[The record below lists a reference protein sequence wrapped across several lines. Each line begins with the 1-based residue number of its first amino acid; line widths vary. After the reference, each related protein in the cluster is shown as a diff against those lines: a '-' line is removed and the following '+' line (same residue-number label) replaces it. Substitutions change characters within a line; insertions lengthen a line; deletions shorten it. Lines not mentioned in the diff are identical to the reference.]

1 MKDVKS
7 LLIAFI
13 SVLLIIA
20 CASRMPPTGGPK
32 DTAAPL
38 IVSSTPDSAGTNFQG
53 QILTFTFNE
62 FVEMKDGGAG
72 IFISPPLKTPPEAT
86 LNAKTLKLKF
96 EEPFDTNTTYQI
108 NLTKSVAD
116 LTEGNPLKDAPFIFS
131 TGNDIDSLQF
141 SGSIIDGFSNQPVKD
156 ALVMLYMIQDDSLP
170 LKELPR
176 YFARSGEGGKY
187 TISNIKSGKYKSF
200 ALLDANKNYLFDQ
213 AEEKI
218 GFIEN
223 EIEINK
229 KINDNN
235 NFRIFQ
241 NPSAVQKL
249 LRKKLTQP
257 ATVSLRYTKPVSTW
271 KVMWLSPSEG
281 LPVYMEDY
289 IGKDSLVAAIGK
301 SELDSIVFISEVI
314 SDGITKFD
322 TIKFEPNKLKKFA
335 GKKGANNKINT
346 DTLIKIGNNL
356 ELGKLREGD
365 TLIIKGQAPFSKIN
379 KDKIL
384 VKVDGKTTSFQMPN
398 MEEGKAIKSI
408 QLPNLTFPEKETN
421 ILLNPGAIEDIYGRK
436 NDTVKIAFKPFE
448 IDDLGTV
455 SFSLK
460 LDSTNVPL
468 VFELLNKE
476 GKVISSRSGKNNDLL
491 FFDKLIPGN
500 YSARIIIDKN
510 NNGKWDTGNYFKKI
524 QPEYMI
530 FYKDEIIIRPGWDLE
545 LIINK

>member
-1 MKDVKS
+1 MKNAQN
-7 LLIAFI
+7 LIIAFTFL
-13 SVLLIIA
+13 LLIIA

-38 IVSSTPDSAGTNFQG
+38 IVSSTPDSAGTNFQA

-62 FVEMKDGGAG
+62 FVELKDAGAG
-72 IFISPPLKTPPEAT
+72 IFISPPVKTPPEAI

-96 EEPFDTNTTYQI
+96 EEPFDSNTTYQI
-108 NLTKSVAD
+108 NLSKSIAD
-116 LTEGNPLKDAPFIFS
+116 LTEGNLIKDEAFVFS
-131 TGNDIDSLQF
+131 TGSIIDSLQF
-141 SGSIIDGFSNQPVKD
+141 SGSVEDGFTNQPVKD
-156 ALVMLYMIQDDSLP
+156 ALVLLYMTQDDSLP

-176 YFARSGEGGKY
+176 YFARSREGGKY
-187 TISNIKSGKYKSF
+187 TISNIKPGKYKSF
-200 ALLDANKNYLFDQ
+200 ALLDGNKNYLFDQ

-235 NFRIFQ
+235 NFRLFQ
-241 NPSAVQKL
+241 NPSTVQKL

-257 ATVSLRYTKPVSTW
+257 ATISLRYSKKVDTW
-271 KVMWLSPSEG
+271 KINWLSPSEG
-281 LPVYMEDY
+281 LPVYMEEY
-289 IGKDSLVAAIGK
+289 KGKDSLVAALGK

-314 SDGITKFD
+314 SDGIIKLD
-322 TIKFEPNKLKKFA
+322 TIKFEPNKLKKLG
-335 GKKGANNKINT
+335 GKRGSNNNI
-346 DTLIKIGNNL
+346 DTLIKISNNL

-365 TLIIKGQAPFSKIN
+365 TLIFKGQAPFSKIN
-379 KDKIL
+379 KDKIIT
-384 VKVDGKTTSFQMPN
+384 KIDGKLIDVQISDLQS
-398 MEEGKAIKSI
+398 GKAIKSI
-408 QLPNLTFPEKETN
+408 NLHSITFSEKETN
-421 ILLNPGAIEDIYGRK
+421 IVFYPGALEDIYGRK

-448 IDDLGTV
+448 IDDLGSV

-460 LDSTNVPL
+460 LDSASVPM

-476 GKVISSRSGKNNDLL
+476 GKIISTKSGKNNDLL

-500 YSARIIIDKN
+500 YSARIILDIN
-510 NNGKWDTGNYFKKI
+510 NNGKWDTGNYFQKI
-524 QPEYMI
+524 QPEKMI
-530 FYKDEIIIRPGWDLE
+530 FYKEEITIRPSWDLE